1 MARTEIRYTL
11 PGTVAHGHV
20 IFDGNAEFASYEI
33 EGAYMGDMRAENYVR
48 KNINPTFNLES
59 VSHFK
64 KIYTMPI
71 KLFTQHA
78 QLIDIQEVTR

>member
-1 MARTEIRYTL
+1 MARSEIRHTL
-11 PGTVAHGHV
+11 PVTVAHGHV
-20 IFDGNAEFASYEI
+20 MSAGSAELASYEI
-33 EGAYMGDMRAENYVR
+33 EGAYMEDMRAENYVR

-71 KLFTQHA
+71 ELFTRHA
-78 QLIDIQEVTR
+78 RLTDIQEVTR